1 MAKSDYKETPAS
13 ARMALYYVT
22 FGALMMVW
30 TAIWFLYL
38 ERHQPVR
45 DATWLWCLGLFLT
58 GLTFLGIGLT
68 VGHIG
73 RAARKADINAPV
85 ATAVLPPPAS
95 PAAPEQQAAV
105 EQQVPG
111 HTI

>member
-1 MAKSDYKETPAS
+1 
-13 ARMALYYVT
+13 MALFYVT

-30 TAIWFLYL
+30 TAIWFIYL
-38 ERHQPVR
+38 QRHQPVR
-45 DATWLWCLGLFLT
+45 DATWLWCLGFFLT

-85 ATAVLPPPAS
+85 ATVAPPPAP
-95 PAAPEQQAAV
+95 PAASEQHAAV
-105 EQQVPG
+105 EQQVPS
-111 HTI
+111 HPV